1 MLFWLGAVLSGFLG
15 YRLLGWW
22 VPAAVAVLVVA
33 AQAVMF
39 KGVLGGQG
47 SGYELLIFSLVLN
60 LVVYHATFGIGQAIR
75 QRIARRRRGTR

>member
-39 KGVLGGQG
+39 QGVLGGQG